1 MQDIFFQDKSQYTQ
15 GLSPLKEY
23 AKQLAFYIQTTKGYT
38 EEVAKQKAVEIIR
51 ARFKDRPLKC
61 FQRLENG
68 DRVVKTT
75 TLKSYIYDNLKDD
88 NIIVPTLTTYMPR
101 KREKAMTSEF
111 VFTVVTRRGKAKKE
125 AFAAKARND
134 MLLFDNKNNEQ
145 SYLKTYANSMS
156 GAFAQEACI
165 LYNPANHSALTSITR
180 TMTSLSNAN
189 NERIIAGNRYYP
201 RESDVYNNLVYI
213 ASTCDAVKIETAV
226 LIYGLKFPTVEDTIA
241 VLKRSSDLY
250 FHNHQF
256 YATRVTDF
264 LSKLSRGQ
272 LAAICYIGDLYHI
285 RQHNPGFVRRMLEDL
300 STKVTSDTP
309 IESAL
314 SDLKQVDENILN
326 FVHHIFYKE
335 LFGKGKNYAEMPDQ
349 TVPAGILLTSQKITQ
364 TLQIYKE
371 FFNSFFMNNVM
382 PNNAFRLKN
391 MRRRTVVL
399 SDTDS
404 TCFTLDEWIKW
415 YGNGVYNVNPQTVAI
430 GGAIAYITT
439 QVIINL
445 LRVLSKNLNIDKEL
459 IGKLGMKNEFLW
471 LTHAPA
477 NVSKHYFAYTVIQE
491 STVLGEP
498 ELEIKGVH
506 LKNSAVPK
514 FVIDDARDIMK
525 GILVKASENQPQRL
539 SDVIKRCVKV
549 ENMIKDSVL
558 KGMST
563 FLKRSKI
570 KSAESYAEDATK
582 SPYARH
588 TFWQEV
594 FSFKYGEFLPPPY
607 DVIKL
612 PTVVTSKTALTAWF
626 NSIEDEAVRSRLMN
640 WFEQTGK
647 KDLPTIYMSE
657 DFVAAYG
664 IPPEIMS
671 VIDVRRVQLDVSL
684 QHRVILETC
693 GVMLYKD
700 KLITEQFS
708 V

>member
-1 MQDIFFQDKSQYTQ
+1 MQDVFFLDKSAYTK
-15 GLSPLKEY
+15 GLHPLKSYME
-23 AKQLAFYIQTTKGYT
+23 QLAFYIEKTKGYT
-38 EEVAKQKAVEIIR
+38 PEAARAKALEILKAK
-51 ARFKDRPLKC
+51 FKDRQVKC
-61 FQRLENG
+61 FQRQDNG

-75 TLKSYIYDNLKDD
+75 TLKSYIYDNLKEE
-88 NIIVPTLTTYMPR
+88 NIIAPTLTTYMPR

-111 VFTVVTRRGKAKKE
+111 VFTVVTRRSKAKKE
-125 AFAAKARND
+125 AFAAKARGD

-165 LYNPANHSALTSITR
+165 LYNPANHSTLTSITR

-201 RESDVYNNLVYI
+201 RSLDVYNNIVYI
-213 ASTCDAVKIETAV
+213 ASSCNEAKIEEAMN
-226 LIYGLKFPTVEDTIA
+226 YYNLKYPSIDDTIT

-250 FHNHQF
+250 FKDRNF
-256 YATRVTDF
+256 YATRVTAF
-264 LSKLSRGQ
+264 LSKLSRAQ

-285 RQHNPGFVRRMLEDL
+285 RKHNESFVREMLEDL
-300 STKVTSDTP
+300 TVKVYASSVDPDVSDK
-309 IESAL
+309 
-314 SDLKQVDENILN
+314 LKTVDESILN
-326 FVHHIFYKE
+326 FVHHIFSVE
-335 LFGKGKNYAEMPDQ
+335 LKGKGKVYAEMQDQ
-349 TVPAGILLTSQKITQ
+349 LIPTGIYLTAKRVTEA
-364 TLQIYKE
+364 LMRYKL
-371 FFNSFFMNNVM
+371 FFNSFFMNDVM

-415 YGNGVYNVNPQTVAI
+415 YGHGKYEVNEKTISV
-430 GGAIAYITT
+430 GGAIAYVTT
-439 QVIINL
+439 QVIVNL
-445 LRVLSKNLNIDKEL
+445 LRVLSRNLNIDKEL
-459 IGKLGMKNEFLW
+459 IDKLGMKNEFLW

-491 STVLGEP
+491 TTVLTNP

-514 FVIDDARDIMK
+514 FMIEDANKIIR
-525 GILVKASENQPQRL
+525 GVLVSASENKPQSLNAIIKHVCDVEEGIRKSVMAGE
-539 SDVIKRCVKV
+539 SD
-549 ENMIKDSVL
+549 
-558 KGMST
+558 

-570 KSAESYAEDATK
+570 KTADAYAEDATK

-588 TFWQEV
+588 TFWQSV
-594 FSFKYGEFLPPPY
+594 FAFKYGEFTPPPY
-607 DVIKL
+607 DVIKI
-612 PTVVTSKTALTAWF
+612 PTTITSKTALVKWLEG
-626 NSIEDEAVRSRLMN
+626 IEDEEVRKRLQA
-640 WFEQTGK
+640 WFVQTGK

-664 IPPEIMS
+664 IPPEIMR
-671 VIDVRRVQLDVSL
+671 VIDIHRITLDVTI

-693 GVMLYKD
+693 GVMLYSD
-700 KLITEQFS
+700 KLVSEQFS